1 MSRIL
6 WIAAPRPDD
15 LCIIAETTR
24 AARAAGWEPIV
35 SPISMGGT
43 GENSI
48 ALIDRL
54 DPLSDAMLLL
64 PHFISS
70 HAALQERDRAYV
82 RGIEIILPLVT
93 PESIPP
99 PDVLRVCPHYTSSME
114 RIINRYVD
122 ICGHAGARCPPGKS
136 CPIRRRCR

>member
-35 SPISMGGT
+35 SPVSLGVPVT
-43 GENSI
+43 GCL

-54 DPLSDAMLLL
+54 DPLTDAMLLL
-64 PHFISS
+64 PHYISS
-70 HAALQERDRAYV
+70 HAALQEKDRAFV
-82 RGIEIILPLVT
+82 RGIETLLPLAT

-99 PDVLRVCPHYTSSME
+99 PDAMRVCPHYRAIHYETDDRDS
-114 RIINRYVD
+114 
-122 ICGHAGARCPPGKS
+122 CGGAGARCPPGKT

>member
-1 MSRIL
+1 VSRIL

-35 SPISMGGT
+35 SPVSLGVPVT
-43 GENSI
+43 GCLE
-48 ALIDRL
+48 LIDRL
-54 DPLSDAMLLL
+54 DPLTDAMLLL

-70 HAALQERDRAYV
+70 HAALQEKGRASV
-82 RGIEIILPLVT
+82 RGIEVILPLVT

-99 PDVLRVCPHYTSSME
+99 PDAMRVCPHYRAIHYETDDRDS
-114 RIINRYVD
+114 
-122 ICGHAGARCPPGKS
+122 CGGAGARCPPGKT

>member
-35 SPISMGGT
+35 SPVSLGVPVT
-43 GENSI
+43 GCLE
-48 ALIDRL
+48 LIDRL
-54 DPLSDAMLLL
+54 DPLTDAMLLL
-64 PHFISS
+64 PHYISS
-70 HAALQERDRAYV
+70 HAALQEKDRASV
-82 RGIEIILPLVT
+82 RGIEVILPLVT

-99 PDVLRVCPHYTSSME
+99 PDALRVCPHYILATMG
-114 RIINRYVD
+114 VGVCAD
-122 ICGHAGARCPPGKS
+122 ICGSVGARCPPEKS

>member
-15 LCIIAETTR
+15 LCIIAETIW

-35 SPISMGGT
+35 SPISLGGT
-43 GENSI
+43 VEGSLE
-48 ALIDRL
+48 LINRL
-54 DPLSDAMLLL
+54 DPLTDAMLLL

-70 HAALQERDRAYV
+70 HAALQEKDRASV
-82 RGIEIILPLVT
+82 RGIEIIYPLAT

-99 PDVLRVCPHYTSSME
+99 PDALRVCPHYTRAM
-114 RIINRYVD
+114 IGVGACAD
-122 ICGHAGARCPPGKS
+122 ICGHAGARCPPLKT